1 LLPDRSKSKPGISK
15 SGETFCGL
23 TVWKVVGYAGIRE
36 SGWLFLVGMPVN
48 ARVAAQNHAFSDIN
62 FSFYPKRI
70 SGSEI
75 RVRCTIKEYLQTR
88 YCVVQQNILPY
99 VVLCLTYFD
108 MISKIKGWVVEL
120 TDVVLCL
127 LALAIVV
134 TLLVGQIDTN
144 PFGNVANN
152 IVSFV
157 GGLAKGGL
165 AGLVSIGIILW
176 LFSRK

>member
-1 LLPDRSKSKPGISK
+1 
-15 SGETFCGL
+15 
-23 TVWKVVGYAGIRE
+23 
-36 SGWLFLVGMPVN
+36 
-48 ARVAAQNHAFSDIN
+48 
-62 FSFYPKRI
+62 
-70 SGSEI
+70 
-75 RVRCTIKEYLQTR
+75 
-88 YCVVQQNILPY
+88 
-99 VVLCLTYFD
+99 